1 VNRFACIAAG
11 LLLAGCADD
20 APTTVAAEPG
30 TEFAKPSGASRNPRI
45 GTVGRG
51 STAPGQLLLHL
62 THAATELALK
72 KDELVV
78 CRGRDLRP
86 TALLRITEIRGLAA
100 IAVPVRGQA
109 RPDDEVVLPASALR
123 QQAEA
128 LPPAPPGS

>member
-1 VNRFACIAAG
+1 MKRLVCIAAG

-20 APTTVAAEPG
+20 AAMPVAAEPG
-30 TEFAKPSGASRNPRI
+30 AEFAKPSGASRNPRI
-45 GTVGRG
+45 GAVGRG
-51 STAPGQLLLHL
+51 ASAQGPLLLHL
-62 THAATELALK
+62 TRAAAELSLK

-123 QQAEA
+123 LQAEA